1 MIYIFSILQVIIS
14 QFVEYIPYFMFLIKA
29 FYLYFY
35 NYYFYSYQFLLF
47 LLLIIFNVIINTL
60 LKNIIQENRPL
71 PTSQYGELQKHGM
84 PSGHAQMT
92 AFLFAYQIHKFDFTT
107 NFILFLMLALSY
119 YQRFIFNYHSFK
131 QIIVGGIIGTFFGLL
146 FS

>member
-1 MIYIFSILQVIIS
+1 MIDPIWILQIIIS

-29 FYLYFY
+29 FYLDFY
-35 NYYFYSYQFLLF
+35 NYNLYSHQFLLF
-47 LLLIIFNVIINTL
+47 LLLILFNVFINTL
-60 LKNIIQENRPL
+60 LKNIIQEERPL

-92 AFLFAYQIHKFDFTT
+92 AFLFTYQIQKLNFTT

-119 YQRFIFNYHSFK
+119 YQRYIFNFHSFN
-131 QIIVGGIIGTFFGLL
+131 QIFIGGMIGSLFGLL